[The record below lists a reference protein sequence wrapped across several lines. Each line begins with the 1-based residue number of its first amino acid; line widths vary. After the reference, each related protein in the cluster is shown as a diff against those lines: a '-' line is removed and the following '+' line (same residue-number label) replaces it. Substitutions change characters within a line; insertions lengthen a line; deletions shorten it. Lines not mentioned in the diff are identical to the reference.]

1 VGRLLL
7 NLLRCNRLA
16 VRGLSEEQIEAVEIK
31 LTHYQRVLGHTETLA
46 SKMRYLGVQRT
57 EVLQAQIARM
67 DADSS
72 RGRN

>member
-31 LTHYQRVLGHTETLA
+31 LTHYQRVLGHTDLA
-46 SKMRYLGVQRT
+46 STMRYLGVQRT
-57 EVLQAQIARM
+57 EVLQALIAKL
-67 DADSS
+67 DA
-72 RGRN
+72 GRF